1 MTVNIRIP
9 RTVWDLPRE
18 DYFIGGHNLC
28 AGCTAGTIV
37 RNLLKVAG
45 PNTIVVNATGCLEVS
60 TSLFPFT
67 SWKVPWIHIAFENA
81 AAVASGVEAAI
92 KVLKEKGKIDP
103 NKKINII
110 AIGGDGGTFDIG
122 LQALSGM
129 LERGHNVLYVV
140 YDNEAYMNTGIQRS
154 GATPYKAWTTT
165 TPVGTIMRGEWR
177 DKKDIIGIAL
187 AHKVPYIA
195 TANPAFLLDMDK
207 KFAKALQIDG
217 PSLIHVLM
225 ACTTGW
231 RFDPKLGI
239 KISKLAV
246 ETAVW
251 VNLEYNY
258 GKLEVTTP
266 VPKRKHVREYLK
278 LQGRYSH
285 LTEEEI
291 NDIQERIN
299 RKVEEINRA
308 VGKEVIGPLA

>member
-18 DYFIGGHNLC
+18 DYFVGGHNLC

-165 TPVGTIMRGEWR
+165 TPVIGKREA
-177 DKKDIIGIAL
+177 KKDVAKIMIAHG
-187 AHKVPYIA
+187 AKYVA
-195 TANPAFLLDMDK
+195 TASVGFHQDFIAKIK
-207 KFAKALQIDG
+207 KASSISGFRFIQLHL
-217 PSLIHVLM
+217 PCPV
-225 ACTTGW
+225 GW
-231 RFDPKLGI
+231 RFDSEKTVEVA
-239 KISKLAV
+239 KLAV
-246 ETAVW
+246 ETGAW
-251 VNLEYNY
+251 ILYEYQD
-258 GKLEVTTP
+258 GKLRLTGPSAQLIEESR
-266 VPKRKHVREYLK
+266 RKPLEEYLS
-278 LQGRYSH
+278 LQGRFSH
-285 LTEEEI
+285 LTKE
-291 NDIQERIN
+291 DIEQI
-299 RKVEEINRA
+299 KQLI
-308 VGKEVIGPLA
+308 KEQWEWIKKMI